1 LCEIIIARCEGLAHA
16 LQSEKRTAMG
26 AAEAAKVLRR
36 HLRRIRNEDEFDHL
50 YSQSEH
56 AATELDLSQQVKSRR
71 NTRVSA
77 I

>member
-1 LCEIIIARCEGLAHA
+1 
-16 LQSEKRTAMG
+16 MG

-36 HLRRIRNEDEFDHL
+36 HLRRLRNEDEFDHL

-71 NTRVSA
+71 NTRPPA